1 MPTEP
6 PPTRWMFPDPRDAGS
21 DDVVAVG
28 ADLEPGTI
36 LEAYRAGMFPMHL
49 PDGRLAW
56 WSPVH
61 RGVIPL
67 DGLRISRSLRRS
79 VCRLPTTVDTDFEGV
94 IDGCADRSRDG
105 GWITADIRAAYV
117 ELHRLGWAHSVE
129 TRDDEGNLVG
139 GLYGVAIG
147 GAFFGESMFHR
158 VSDASKVAL
167 VRLVSELRDGGAV
180 LLDVQWVTRH
190 LASLGAVEIGRDE
203 YLRRLAAALER
214 PLPPRWR

>member
-1 MPTEP
+1 MPVEP
-6 PPTRWMFPDPRDAGS
+6 PPSRWMFPPASEAGD

-36 LEAYRAGMFPMHL
+36 LTAYRLGMFPMHL
-49 PDGRLAW
+49 PDGQLAW

-61 RGVIPL
+61 RGILPL
-67 DGLRISRSLRRS
+67 DGLRISRSLRTS
-79 VCRLPTTVDTDFEGV
+79 VRRLITTVDCDFQAV
-94 IDGCADRSRDG
+94 IDGCADPSRAD
-105 GWITADIRAAYV
+105 GWITPDIRAAYV
-117 ELHRLGWAHSVE
+117 ELHRMGWAHSVE
-129 TRDDEGNLVG
+129 TWDRDGRLVG

-167 VRLVSELRDGGAV
+167 VRLVEELRLGGAV

-203 YLRRLAAALER
+203 YLRRLSDALMV